1 MDNQELIQCFTDIV
15 KEKKID
21 RTEISSIIEELFKT
35 LIEKEY
41 GCADNCEVIVNI
53 DRGEIEVYQE
63 KTIVELVDDPFTEI
77 SLDKAQKIEPDLQL
91 GETFIEVVQPQL
103 FGRRLVANAKQFLAQ
118 KIKDIEKR
126 NTFDDYIGRVGE
138 IVIGDIRQTHRDNLY
153 IHIDQSELRMPRE
166 DQIENERFRRGDS
179 VRAIIKSVEMT
190 AKGPDIVVS
199 RSDEKFLAK
208 LFEMEVPEIEDGI
221 IEILSISRAPG
232 VRAKIIV
239 QSHDRRIDAV
249 GACVGMRGSRIQAV
263 VRELNGEK
271 IDVVNYSSQ
280 PEVLISRALSPA
292 KPFNLY
298 IDDER
303 MYCVAVFD
311 DEEME
316 SGVGKSYQNIRLAS
330 NVTGYNIEA
339 FRQSEYEGAKSDET
353 FFLGQIET
361 LTERMVELMSQAG
374 VETVSDFRSAS
385 REDMLAVKGV
395 GEKMIDTI
403 STKID
408 THLES
413 LMTPEEEDTQEE
425 EEETLSHAGDSENDL
440 PTSDIEGKE
449 KTDTALTEAEAV

>member
-353 FFLGQIET
+353 FFLDRSK
-361 LTERMVELMSQAG
+361 LL
-374 VETVSDFRSAS
+374 RSAW
-385 REDMLAVKGV
+385 
-395 GEKMIDTI
+395 
-403 STKID
+403 
-408 THLES
+408 
-413 LMTPEEEDTQEE
+413 
-425 EEETLSHAGDSENDL
+425 
-440 PTSDIEGKE
+440 
-449 KTDTALTEAEAV
+449 